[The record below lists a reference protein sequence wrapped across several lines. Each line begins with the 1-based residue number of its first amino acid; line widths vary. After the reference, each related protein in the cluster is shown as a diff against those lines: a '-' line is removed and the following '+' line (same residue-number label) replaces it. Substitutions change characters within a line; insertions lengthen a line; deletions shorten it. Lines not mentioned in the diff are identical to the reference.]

1 MAKETM
7 LTFLDE
13 QLNKKLTDYDVAID
27 WDAKNHTIEL
37 VFLLFAENKEQWLI
51 DDTEGIGSSEE
62 VIEFEDGILLYNP
75 GKSKIDPEDYLACLP
90 FEGKKGMKKQELL
103 GLVDYIKEILDDGQS
118 ALLDFLEDEE
128 SEVFELNFE
137 KTRYEACVAKY
148 ADQEQFIPYPS
159 Y

>member
-7 LTFLDE
+7 VTYLDNY
-13 QLNKKLTDYDVAID
+13 LNKKIPDYELALD
-27 WDAKNHTIEL
+27 WDTRNHSFEIAFRIYGENKGQIEL
-37 VFLLFAENKEQWLI
+37 
-51 DDTEGIGSSEE
+51 DDVDGVASEE
-62 VIEFEDGILLYNP
+62 EIIEFEDAILLV
-75 GKSKIDPEDYLACLP
+75 DPEKSTYDSEDFLAVIP
-90 FEGKKGMKKQELL
+90 YEGKKGMKKQELL

-137 KTRYEACVAKY
+137 KARYEACVAEY
-148 ADQEQFIPYPS
+148 AGQEQFIPYPS

>member
-1 MAKETM
+1 MAKDTM

-51 DDTEGIGSSEE
+51 DDTQGVGSSEE

-75 GKSKIDPEDYLACLP
+75 SKSKIDKEDYLACLP

-118 ALLDFLEDEE
+118 ALLDFLDDEQT
-128 SEVFELNFE
+128 EVFELIFDE
-137 KTRYEACVAKY
+137 ARYQACVAEY
-148 ADQEQFIPYPS
+148 AGQDQYIPYPS

>member
-37 VFLLFAENKEQWLI
+37 VFLLFAENKEQWMI
-51 DDTEGIGSSEE
+51 DDAQGTDSSEE
-62 VIEFEDGILLYNP
+62 VIEFEDGILLYVP
-75 GKSKIDPEDYLACLP
+75 GKSKIDEEDYLAVLP
-90 FEGKKGMKKQELL
+90 YEGKKGMMKKELL
-103 GLVDYIKEILDDGQS
+103 GLVDYIKDILDDGQG
-118 ALLDFLEDEE
+118 ALLDFLEDEK
-128 SEVFELNFE
+128 SEVFELHFD
-137 KTRYEACVAKY
+137 KASYDACVAKY
-148 ADQEQFIPYPS
+148 DGQETMIAYPK